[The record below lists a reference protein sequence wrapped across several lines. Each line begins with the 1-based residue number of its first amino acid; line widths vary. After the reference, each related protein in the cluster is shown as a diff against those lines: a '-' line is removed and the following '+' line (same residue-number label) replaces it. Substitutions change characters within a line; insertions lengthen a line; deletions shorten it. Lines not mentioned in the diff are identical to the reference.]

1 MVRALARTMARKA
14 TFQTIRNVGCVV
26 MKRLKFFTKHADTLK
41 ETRKELSRKG
51 IGPQHLHVFI
61 RENVRHRYDGLL
73 MLADKDHEETE
84 LSATTIFYCLIFLS
98 GTVLLYLN
106 QLSFLGFAVL
116 FLVLSLVPSVTKY
129 IRGNKANAN
138 AKNLKNVYFLVVDVP
153 EEDECTE
160 QELLRDHPDLIPQ

>member
-1 MVRALARTMARKA
+1 
-14 TFQTIRNVGCVV
+14 

-73 MLADKDHEETE
+73 MIADKDHEDTE
-84 LSATTIFYCLIFLS
+84 LSTVTLYYCLLFLG

-106 QLSFLGFAVL
+106 QLSFLSFAAL
-116 FLVLSLVPSVTKY
+116 FLALSSAPSITKY
-129 IRGNKANAN
+129 LRSKKA
-138 AKNLKNVYFLVVDVP
+138 KVSTDSLKNVYFLVVDVP
-153 EEDECTE
+153 EEDERTE
-160 QELLRDHPDLIPQ
+160 QELLRHHPDLIPQ